1 MKTLLGIVLAM
12 SLTMV
17 LIPLLMR
24 WAAPLGFLDYPE
36 ARKVHTTP
44 VPRVGGIA
52 MAVAVL
58 LALLVWGATTRPI
71 QALWVGIA
79 ILLAFG
85 VWDDRRALRAA
96 PKFAGQA
103 IAALVM
109 IGWGECASTPSR
121 LVSAFRSPN
130 GSRCP

>member
-1 MKTLLGIVLAM
+1 MKTLLGFVLAM

-24 WAAPLGFLDYPE
+24 WAATLGFLDHPE
-36 ARKVHTTP
+36 ERKVHTTP

-58 LALLVWGATTRPI
+58 LVLLIWGLTTRTM
-71 QALWVGIA
+71 QALWAGIA
-79 ILLAFG
+79 ILFAFG
-85 VWDDRRALRAA
+85 AWDDRYTLRAA
-96 PKFAGQA
+96 PKFAGQV

-109 IGWGECASTPSR
+109 IGWG
-121 LVSAFRSPN
+121 
-130 GSRCP
+130 GSRSAR